1 VPALVRVRKKLS
13 LKSVLALTTE
23 RGSFSGSALGLGSG
37 AFHDCGL

>member
-1 VPALVRVRKKLS
+1 

-37 AFHDCGL
+37 AFHDCGVWLGTGVPVLT